1 MKNAAT
7 GVMQTMDVA
16 ADIGTLFD
24 VVATDA
30 LLAAVEPGCVG
41 DADVAAAASV
51 VEANSL
57 ARVVAVDWQHIV
69 VVAAAAFFVVA
80 VVDGT
85 FVDAAFALCADAFV
99 VAVVGD
105 VAVVAF
111 VVVSFVFV
119 LGRSAVVVA
128 APKYYPFAV

>member
-1 MKNAAT
+1 MKHAAT

-41 DADVAAAASV
+41 DADVAEAASV

-57 ARVVAVDWQHIV
+57 ARVVAVDWQHI